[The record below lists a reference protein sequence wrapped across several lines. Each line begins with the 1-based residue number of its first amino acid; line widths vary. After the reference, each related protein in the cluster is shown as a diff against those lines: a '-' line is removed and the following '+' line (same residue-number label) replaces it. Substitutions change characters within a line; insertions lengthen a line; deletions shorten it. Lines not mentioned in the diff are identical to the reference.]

1 MRDLVRSAVLVCAL
15 VATAC
20 GGGSSPTGPTGSVPG
35 TPTLQSPANAAQLD
49 TLRPTLTA
57 GGGSGGAYEFEISDR
72 SDFSAASGPQTFLT
86 SLIQTVVASGGTAS
100 LTPSRDLQPA
110 TRFYWRV
117 RAKQGDAVSG
127 WSETRTFLT
136 KITGYSI
143 PGELYDPLIGDTI
156 GTRIGSTS
164 FAAGDGLRV
173 NDSNSY
179 VRYQLG
185 ATIVNGQFSVEVK
198 GLYPNG
204 PGAKLRV
211 FSMMDGTGNL
221 FVSRYLLNVQ
231 YRGIPGNP
239 DNAISF
245 KALFGSNAAKLEPEF
260 HERAAAVMALNP
272 AETYHWKA
280 IWNNEFR
287 LVIEEGGIGGRVI
300 YNMGKD
306 AGGATYDP
314 PSHHAYLG
322 ANNGPFGEEDGSW
335 PGAAYRNL
343 WIANRERPATLGNA
357 LRPQ

>member
-1 MRDLVRSAVLVCAL
+1 MRILRQLAILVCAL

-20 GGGSSPTGPTGSVPG
+20 GGGSSPAGPTGGVPG
-35 TPTLQSPANAAQLD
+35 APTLQSPANAAQLD
-49 TLRPTLTA
+49 TLRPVLTA
-57 GGGSGGAYEFEISDR
+57 AAAASGAYEFEISDR
-72 SDFSAASGPQTFLT
+72 SDFSPPSGPQTFLT
-86 SLIQTVVASGGTAS
+86 SVIQTVVASGGAAS

-117 RAKQGDAVSG
+117 RTKQGDAVSG

-173 NDSNSY
+173 NDTNSY

-185 ATIVNGQFSVEVK
+185 ATISNGQFSVEVK

-221 FVSRYLLNVQ
+221 FLSRYLLNVQ

-245 KALFGSNAAKLEPEF
+245 KALFGSNSAKLEPEF

-272 AETYHWKA
+272 GETYHWKA
-280 IWNNEFR
+280 TWNNEFR

-300 YNMGKD
+300 YNMAKD
-306 AGGATYDP
+306 AGGASYDP

-335 PGAAYRNL
+335 PGVAYRNL
-343 WIANRERPATLGNA
+343 WIANRERPATLGSA